1 MKQLILIM
9 SLALSINAYAQDDKT
24 VTLVASG
31 QGKTQD
37 EAKQNALRSAIEQAF
52 GTFISSKT
60 EILNDNL
67 VKDEIVSVS
76 NGNIQKFEVISEV
89 QIPNGDY
96 ATSLKATVSV
106 TKLTS
111 FVESKGVVV
120 EFKGS
125 LFSFNVKQQILNEEN
140 ETKAITDLCI
150 VLKKL
155 SDVSFDY
162 AIKVSEPIAIDGSNK
177 QWSIPLVINITAN
190 KNLMSYAT
198 YMNQV
203 LKGLSLSTDEAIN
216 YIKLGKLIYPI
227 SFAADNSN
235 NSYVMLRNKESISK
249 IMSVIY
255 YFNNSIQKFKISNGI
270 EAWDI
275 YSKSEYIKDINDSRF
290 RIFLRIGNNGGDWHG
305 YNKNSVFYTGG
316 GSSKSKK
323 IVLNVEDWYNTQSI
337 WNGQFRENITGLVP
351 EDFLLNYGKTINLY
365 SNDSQFLFVK
375 KFKEIIQNDLAGLV
389 ISFINISVGDEL
401 IAIKTEDIRSLEELN
416 KISEYKVLPIV
427 N

>member
-1 MKQLILIM
+1 
-9 SLALSINAYAQDDKT
+9 
-24 VTLVASG
+24 
-31 QGKTQD
+31 
-37 EAKQNALRSAIEQAF
+37 
-52 GTFISSKT
+52 
-60 EILNDNL
+60 
-67 VKDEIVSVS
+67 
-76 NGNIQKFEVISEV
+76 
-89 QIPNGDY
+89 
-96 ATSLKATVSV
+96 
-106 TKLTS
+106 
-111 FVESKGVVV
+111 
-120 EFKGS
+120 
-125 LFSFNVKQQILNEEN
+125 
-140 ETKAITDLCI
+140 
-150 VLKKL
+150 
-155 SDVSFDY
+155 
-162 AIKVSEPIAIDGSNK
+162 
-177 QWSIPLVINITAN
+177 
-190 KNLMSYAT
+190 
-198 YMNQV
+198 
-203 LKGLSLSTDEAIN
+203 
-216 YIKLGKLIYPI
+216 
-227 SFAADNSN
+227 
-235 NSYVMLRNKESISK
+235 MLRNKESISK

-416 KISEYKVLPIV
+416 KISEYKVLPII

>member
-1 MKQLILIM
+1 VLI
-9 SLALSINAYAQDDKT
+9 ALSINAYAQVDKT
-24 VTLVASG
+24 ITLVASG

-120 EFKGS
+120 DFKGS

-150 VLKKL
+150 VLKQL
-155 SDVSFDY
+155 SDVAFDK

-198 YMNQV
+198 YMNKV

-255 YFNNSIQKFKISNGI
+255 YFNKSIQKFKISNGI
-270 EAWDI
+270 EAWDL

-290 RIFLRIGNNGGDWHG
+290 RIFLRIGNNGGDWYG
-305 YNKNSVFYTGG
+305 YNKNGVFYTRS
-316 GSSKSKK
+316 GSYKK

-337 WNGQFRENITGLVP
+337 WNGQFRENITGLGP
-351 EDFLLNYGKTINLY
+351 GNFLLNYGKTIDLY
-365 SNDSQFLFVK
+365 SNDSQFSFVK

-389 ISFINISVGDEL
+389 ISFININVGDEL
-401 IAIKTEDIRSLEELN
+401 IAIKTEDVRSLEELN
-416 KISEYKVLPIV
+416 KISEYKILPIV